1 VRGLPASFYPLKEVT
16 IMPDKGGA
24 KKDSGTAKKS
34 GGTKTPDKTTSK
46 PAGGKKK

>member
-1 VRGLPASFYPLKEVT
+1 
-16 IMPDKGGA
+16 MPDKGGA

-34 GGTKTPDKTTSK
+34 GGTKTPDKAPSK

>member
-1 VRGLPASFYPLKEVT
+1 MREVN

-24 KKDSGTAKKS
+24 KKDSGTAKK
-34 GGTKTPDKTTSK
+34 GGGATKAPEKPATSK